1 MSHEHD
7 TALDGEHIDISL
19 REYKSS
25 GSLEL
30 SDRALR
36 TLRTDVNTG
45 GTERIRLS
53 FDEDGRAQ
61 LTATQYVG
69 LVSLSENVTIEIRP
83 KAAGTNLLHLLRY
96 AQGVESTTI
105 EQSTAMRTGST
116 FIDTLGFLFD
126 AELQR
131 VVDRGLYREY
141 QQTSGTERY
150 VRGRLDVQQQL
161 QRHGTTPTAF
171 ECTYDDHT
179 YDTVTN
185 RALLYATTV
194 LLRLV
199 SDASL
204 RKSLRQK
211 QQSLRRQVTLTPVRP
226 VELEG
231 IQLTRLNDYYAN
243 ALRLTRFILQ
253 NLFIEDL
260 QQGSSSTFS
269 LLVDMNRIFEKVIE
283 RALTEVV
290 AEWDGWSVRSQ
301 ETSRALITGG
311 SKQVTIRPDL
321 LLEDPSGE
329 VRVVG
334 DVKWKLGQPSN
345 ADFYQLSAYQLT
357 YGAPGLLVYPEQDGS
372 VDSVYTVDEQYPLRL
387 LEVPTRADV
396 GSFGAYIERIRG
408 SIEREIRELVHDESV
423 DVR

>member
-1 MSHEHD
+1 MPRED
-7 TALDGEHIDISL
+7 TRIPTEQINISL
-19 REYKSS
+19 REYESS
-25 GSLEL
+25 GPLEL

-36 TLRTDVNTG
+36 TLRTEVNTDDV
-45 GTERIRLS
+45 ERIRLS
-53 FDEDGRAQ
+53 FDEKGRAQ

-96 AQGVESTTI
+96 AQDVESTTI

-131 VVDRGLYREY
+131 VVNRGLYREY

-185 RALLYATTV
+185 QALLYATTV

-231 IQLTRLNDYYAN
+231 IQLTRLNNYYAN

-253 NLFIEDL
+253 NLFVDDL

-269 LLVDMNRIFEKVIE
+269 ILVDMNRIFEKVIE
-283 RALTEVV
+283 RALIEVV
-290 AEWDGWSVRSQ
+290 NDWAGWSVRSQ
-301 ETSRALITGG
+301 ETSRTLITGG
-311 SKQVTIRPDL
+311 AKQVTIRPDL

-345 ADFYQLSAYQLT
+345 TDFYQLSAYQLT
-357 YGAPGLLVYPEQDGS
+357 YGVPGLLIYPEQDGS
-372 VDSVYTVDEQYPLRL
+372 VASVYTVDGEYPLRL

-396 GSFGAYIERIRG
+396 DSFGAYIARIRG
-408 SIEREIRELVHDESV
+408 SLEVALQDLISEVSTGSR
-423 DVR
+423 